1 MAKSSGGIGGSGV
14 FGLIGTSVQCDA
26 DSKSTYCKFAKL
38 MNILVWL
45 LMLFFIG
52 YFALNFLKKRK

>member
-26 DSKSTYCKFAKL
+26 DSKSTYCEFAKL

-52 YFALNFLKKRK
+52 YFALDFLKKRK